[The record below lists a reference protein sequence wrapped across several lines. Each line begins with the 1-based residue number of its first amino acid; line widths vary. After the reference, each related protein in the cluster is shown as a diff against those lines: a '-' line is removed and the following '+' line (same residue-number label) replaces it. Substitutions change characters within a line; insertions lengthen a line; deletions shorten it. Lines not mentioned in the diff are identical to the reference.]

1 MAINEEE
8 RNRILE
14 ERKKWYAFLPV
25 KFEIIKCLKNRE
37 LCFLTQKGEEKKNA
51 VRYLLAFSIDYLNKH
66 FERFD
71 VYKNLMNLYHSV
83 ALLKPIVPIF
93 SYNFQERREDE
104 KYKEFNENYI
114 NYVQGYN
121 FFVDFDGKEDF
132 EKCFAEAK
140 EFKKILDEYKLPY
153 YCLNS
158 SFKGFHFCIQAQYM
172 PEIKIYD
179 LIGLIR
185 NVIYNI
191 KGVYDFSTLDVS
203 ITDLKRVCKC
213 PYSYVCDSSIALPLS
228 DEQFLNFTPEM
239 VKMNEVLR
247 IIRIKNRG
255 LLVRN
260 LERGEIQLKASVLRF
275 LNDFK

>member
-1 MAINEEE
+1 MALSDEEK
-8 RNRILE
+8 NRILD
-14 ERKKWYAFLPV
+14 ERKKWYSFLPV
-25 KFEIIKCLKNRE
+25 KFEIIKILKNRE
-37 LCFLTQKGEEKKNA
+37 LCFLTQKGEEKRNA
-51 VRYLLAFSIDYLNKH
+51 VRYLLSFNIDYLNKH

-71 VYKNLMNLYHSV
+71 VYKNLINLYHSV
-83 ALLKPIVPIF
+83 ALLKPIVPVF
-93 SYNFQERREDE
+93 SYNVQERREEE

-114 NYVQGYN
+114 NYVSNYN

-172 PEIKIYD
+172 PEMKINE
-179 LIGLIR
+179 LIELIR
-185 NVIYNI
+185 KVIYNL
-191 KGVYDFSTLDVS
+191 KGVYDFSTLDSS

-213 PYSYVCDSSIALPLS
+213 PYSFVCDSSIALPL
-228 DEQFLNFTPEM
+228 DDFQIENFKQENVTM
-239 VKMNEVLR
+239 KNVIKN
-247 IIRIKNRG
+247 IHIKNRG

-260 LERGEIQLKASVLRF
+260 LERGEWQLKASVLRF